1 MIDALRKLIAIPSIT
16 DATAEEGKPFG
27 KNVNDA
33 LVYMLNFCQDLV
45 PHEKLRQLPGFC

>member
-33 LVYMLNFCQDLV
+33 LVLSLI
-45 PHEKLRQLPGFC
+45 HI

>member
-16 DATAEEGKPFG
+16 DATAEGKPFG

-33 LVYMLNFCQDLV
+33 LVYMLNFCQGFGL